1 MSLKKSDGEGSAT
14 AQTYELLREDIVS
27 CRLQPDERVRLEEF
41 RERYSV
47 GASSLREALMRLE
60 AEGLVLLEPNKGFR
74 VLPISREHLLDVMR
88 ARSEIDT
95 LCLRWS
101 LERGG
106 VEWESTLVGSLHR
119 LKRLSKR
126 DGASDAAQNNWRVA
140 HRAFHYALIEA
151 CGSATFTSFHC
162 MLAVHVERYVSIS
175 VGIEN
180 LPRDD
185 MSEHEEIVR
194 AALERNSE
202 EAVELLRG
210 HFAKTS
216 DKLVSTLFGTHFAA
230 VGSLASG

>member
-1 MSLKKSDGEGSAT
+1 MSMKKSDGEGSAT
-14 AQTYELLREDIVS
+14 AQTYDLLREDIVT
-27 CRLQPDERVRLEEF
+27 CRLKPDERVRLEEF

-74 VLPISREHLLDVMR
+74 VLPVSREHLLDVMR
-88 ARSEIDT
+88 TRSEIDT
-95 LCLRWS
+95 LCFKWS
-101 LERGG
+101 LERGC

-126 DGASDAAQNNWRVA
+126 DGVSDLAKGEWRVA

-151 CGSATFTSFHC
+151 CGSPTFMSFHS

-175 VGIEN
+175 VSLED

-194 AALERNSE
+194 AALERNSD

-210 HFAKTS
+210 HFARTS
-216 DKLVSTLFGTHFAA
+216 DKLVSTLFG
-230 VGSLASG
+230 GDLATASKSAQG

>member
-14 AQTYELLREDIVS
+14 AQTYDLLREDIVT
-27 CRLQPDERVRLEEF
+27 CRLKPDERVRLEEF

-60 AEGLVLLEPNKGFR
+60 AEGLVILEPNKGFR
-74 VLPISREHLLDVMR
+74 VLPVSREHLLDVMR

-95 LCLRWS
+95 LCFRWS

-119 LKRLSKR
+119 LKRFSKR
-126 DGASDAAQNNWRVA
+126 DGASDASQDDWRVA
-140 HRAFHYALIEA
+140 HRAFHFALIEA
-151 CGSATFTSFHC
+151 CDSATFKSFHTT
-162 MLAVHVERYVSIS
+162 LAVHVERYVSIS
-175 VGIEN
+175 VSIEN
-180 LPRDD
+180 RPRDD

-194 AALERNSE
+194 AALERHSD
-202 EAVELLRG
+202 EAVGLLRD

-216 DKLVSTLFGTHFAA
+216 DKLVSTLFGRDLAA
-230 VGSLASG
+230 VGKLAEA